1 MNMSSD
7 KVYRRY
13 LSLLGWVGDPG
24 LHGLVRSHLIKVPF
38 ENISGLLA
46 VAAGD
51 APAVP
56 SIETF
61 LKGIR
66 ERSLGGAY
74 FAPNLHFA
82 SLLRFLDYEV
92 ELLSTRFG
100 NTDHA
105 HPILRVTHEGV
116 RYVVDVAYG
125 APLYE
130 PLALDRDEPHRI
142 SHGQYEFEL
151 SRHPV
156 VKGTYELATL
166 QSGKKIRAY
175 SFKDEP
181 VDVEVFEPAV
191 EALFSKDSEFLQ
203 DLRITRFFDS
213 RVLEV
218 HGRNV
223 ITTNHNVTTTE
234 PALTVEDLENTVQE
248 LMLLDRCP
256 VREALDVLREHM
268 GVTIVAR

>member
-1 MNMSSD
+1 MNASN

-38 ENISGLLA
+38 ENVSGLLA
-46 VAAGD
+46 VANGAESEL
-51 APAVP
+51 P
-56 SIETF
+56 SIDTF
-61 LKGIR
+61 LEGIK

-74 FAPNLHFA
+74 FAPNLYFA
-82 SLLRFLDYEV
+82 ELLRFLEYDV
-92 ELLSTRFG
+92 ALLSARIG
-100 NTDHA
+100 NRDHA
-105 HPILRVTHEGV
+105 HPLLRVNLEGE
-116 RYVVDVAYG
+116 RYMIDVGYG

-130 PLALDRDEPHRI
+130 PLSLDNNLPRRI
-142 SHGQYEFEL
+142 AHGQYEFEL

-166 QSGKKIRAY
+166 QHGKKVRSY

-181 VDVEVFEPAV
+181 VEAEVFEPAIKS
-191 EALFSKDSEFLQ
+191 LFAKNSEFLR

-213 RVLEV
+213 RVLEI
-218 HGRNV
+218 HGRDV
-223 ITTNHNVTTTE
+223 ITTNHNVTTSE
-234 PALTVEDLENTVQE
+234 PAHTVEDLENTVQE

-256 VREALDVLREHM
+256 VRDALKALREHM
-268 GVTIVAR
+268 GVRIP